1 MGGGGGEK
9 YIPSKHEV
17 QGRQMSFIYLITIKT
32 LWIELYSL
40 TLYKIH
46 IISYSNQEKIIF
58 LFLAIII
65 DLLLI
70 NASKIMLIKFLCLFF
85 TVKNKSIQ

>member
-1 MGGGGGEK
+1 
-9 YIPSKHEV
+9 
-17 QGRQMSFIYLITIKT
+17 MSFLYLITIKT

-40 TLYKIH
+40 TLYKIIH
-46 IISYSNQEKIIF
+46 IISYSNQAKIIF

>member
-1 MGGGGGEK
+1 
-9 YIPSKHEV
+9 
-17 QGRQMSFIYLITIKT
+17 MSFIYLITIKT